1 MADAVTQHDPSRFT
15 GLKTCESFRLLE
27 CTRVELLRTVT
38 PGSFV
43 LAVSGE
49 KPYANM
55 EVMLSPLTYV
65 QQPEYWGIEV
75 VGWLPHGFGLTM
87 IAPYTVTIPLDGIIG
102 SEGIEVIGSN
112 RTESMDVP
120 RRE

>member
-1 MADAVTQHDPSRFT
+1 MADAVTQHDPSLFT

-27 CTRVELLRTVT
+27 FTRVELLRTVT

-65 QQPEYWGIEV
+65 SSRSTGASRSS
-75 VGWLPHGFGLTM
+75 GGCHT
-87 IAPYTVTIPLDGIIG
+87 ASD
-102 SEGIEVIGSN
+102 S
-112 RTESMDVP
+112 R
-120 RRE
+120 

>member
-1 MADAVTQHDPSRFT
+1 MTDAVTQQDPSRFT
-15 GLKTCESFRLLE
+15 SLQTCESFRLLE
-27 CTRVELLRTVT
+27 FTRVELLRTVT

-43 LAVSGE
+43 LAVSGD

-75 VGWLPHGFGLTM
+75 VGRLPHGFGLTV

-102 SEGIEVIGSN
+102 SKGIEVIGSN
-112 RTESMDVP
+112 RSETMDVP
-120 RRE
+120 KRE